1 MKKILLIASVP
12 VALMLF
18 FAAAEVW
25 NVPLMGITF
34 SWLMLFIFS
43 NICEPNRKAGRKKK
57 KVKKVKFVHRFDE
70 DRRINFDVTKLR

>member
-25 NVPLMGITF
+25 
-34 SWLMLFIFS
+34 
-43 NICEPNRKAGRKKK
+43 
-57 KVKKVKFVHRFDE
+57 KVKFVHRFDE